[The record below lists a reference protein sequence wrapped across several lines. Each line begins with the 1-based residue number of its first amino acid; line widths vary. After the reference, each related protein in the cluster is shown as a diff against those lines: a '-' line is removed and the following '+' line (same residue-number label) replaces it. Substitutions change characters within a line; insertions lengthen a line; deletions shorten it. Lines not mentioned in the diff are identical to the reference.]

1 MNREDIKHRA
11 VCALAG
17 LCAVLIV
24 GVTINC
30 QRADKAQAQLRTG
43 YENSLYNT
51 LDGISSV
58 YNDLSKASFCTDRD
72 YLRKLYGDISAR
84 AGTASSRLGELPIS
98 QESVQKTEELLNHI
112 SDYCAFLAKQESE
125 QKGERENI
133 CGLRDSC
140 KRLYTALGDISAVLV
155 SGQDVFAAD
164 ILQQTDIAWQQ
175 AEADSVNYPTLIYDG
190 PFSQSEEI
198 GKPRQDREEISYEKA
213 RAKAEKLL
221 GEGLDKEGE
230 NGGDIPCYVF
240 RSGDKSAA
248 VTKAGGM
255 LLWYLDNSPQEGKSL
270 SVIDAK
276 SRAQSFLEDA
286 DYSGFEAVF
295 VSQGGDSVIFNF
307 APVLDD
313 AVIYPDLIKVRVSL
327 KSGNITG
334 FEGSSYVINNR
345 ERQITPPMITASQAR
360 TKVSGMLSIE
370 SSRLSVIPK
379 GNSEALAWE
388 FYCLYGDDEYV
399 VYIDAV
405 NGKQIQMYRIVNT
418 DDGQM
423 VM

>member
-1 MNREDIKHRA
+1 MNREDFKHRA

-24 GVTINC
+24 GVIINC

-58 YNDLSKASFCTDRD
+58 YNDLSKASFCRDRD

-98 QESVQKTEELLNHI
+98 GESVQKTEELLNHI
-112 SDYCAFLAKQESE
+112 SDYCSFLAKQESE

-140 KRLYTALGDISAVLV
+140 KRLYTALGDISAVLI
-155 SGQDVFAAD
+155 SGQDVFAED
-164 ILQQTDIAWQQ
+164 ILLQTDIAWQQ
-175 AEADSVNYPTLIYDG
+175 AETDSVNYPTLIYDG
-190 PFSQSEEI
+190 PFSQSEDI
-198 GKPRQDREEISYEKA
+198 GKPRQEREEIAYEKVIT
-213 RAKAEKLL
+213 KAERLL
-221 GEGLDKEGE
+221 GEGLEKEGE

-248 VTKAGGM
+248 ITKAGGM
-255 LLWYLDNSPQEGKSL
+255 LLWYLDNSEQNGESL
-270 SVIDAK
+270 SASEAK
-276 SRAQSFLEDA
+276 AKAQSFLEDA
-286 DYSGFEAVF
+286 DYNGFEAVF
-295 VSQGGDSVIFNF
+295 VSRGEDSVIFNF
-307 APVLDD
+307 APVLEG
-313 AVIYPDLIKVRVSL
+313 AVIYPDLVKVRVSL
-327 KSGNITG
+327 KSGAITG

-345 ERQITPPMITASQAR
+345 DRQIDEPSVTADLAR
-360 TKVSGMLSIE
+360 KNVSGMFSIE
-370 SSRLSVIPK
+370 SIRLSVIPK

-399 VYIDAV
+399 VYIDAQS
-405 NGKQIQMYRIVNT
+405 GKQIQMYRIVNT
-418 DDGQM
+418 EDGQM